1 MAFSFVVVWFFECK
15 PCQDT
20 GKEWHLINAGSQKT
34 EKKPNPNEPAME
46 AGSFRPTLFEHSK
59 RQTRSDPAVA
69 IPRLSITNY
78 FKNTEKVF

>member
-1 MAFSFVVVWFFECK
+1 MLGAK
-15 PCQDT
+15 
-20 GKEWHLINAGSQKT
+20 KLKKKT
-34 EKKPNPNEPAME
+34 NPSEPAME

-69 IPRLSITNY
+69 ITRLSITNY